1 MKTLKSG
8 LLAIALLVGIFATPV
23 AVAQDGERPLVVVT
37 TEVLGSV
44 VADLVGDAA
53 EVTTLMAGGV
63 DPHSWQP
70 SARDSQALFAADLIV
85 ANGLDLE
92 EGLVGVLE
100 QAALDGVEVFHATD
114 HITVRDADD
123 LDHDDD
129 DDHEHAAGDP
139 HFWLDPIA
147 MRDVVIALGP
157 VLAGAGIDIADRG
170 AMMAAALETLDA
182 ELEGSLASIPVER
195 RRLVTGHS
203 ALGYLADRYELQVIG
218 TVVPGLSSSD
228 EPSARA
234 IADLVQEV
242 RDAAATA
249 VFTDVGTPQPVAEAV
264 ASETGA
270 QIVELRV
277 AQLPDGGGYADL
289 MRSLVGSIVA
299 VLASPAPAG

>member
-1 MKTLKSG
+1 MRTLKSV
-8 LLAIALLVGIFATPV
+8 LLAAALLVGVSVSPI
-23 AVAQDGERPLVVVT
+23 AVAQDGEPASVVVT

-44 VADLVGDAA
+44 VSELVGDAA

-85 ANGLDLE
+85 ANGMDLE

-123 LDHDDD
+123 LDHDDE

-139 HFWLDPIA
+139 HFWLNPIA

-157 VLAGAGIDIADRG
+157 VLAGVGIDIADRG

-182 ELEGSLASIPVER
+182 ELEDSLATIPDER

-234 IADLVQEV
+234 IADLVREV

-277 AQLPDGGGYADL
+277 AQLPDGGDYADL
-289 MRSLVGSIVA
+289 LRSLVDSIVVA
-299 VLASPAPAG
+299 LASPAPAG